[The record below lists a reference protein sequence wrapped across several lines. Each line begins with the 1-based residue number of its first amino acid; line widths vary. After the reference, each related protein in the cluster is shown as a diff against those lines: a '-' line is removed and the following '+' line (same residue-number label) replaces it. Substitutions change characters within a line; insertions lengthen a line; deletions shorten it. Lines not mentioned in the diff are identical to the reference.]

1 MCLVSVAAV
10 ILSVFFYSDL
20 DTLEDAN
27 LVTAIKLYRP
37 GFSIWLFLL
46 FIGVNIWGWRTAGV
60 NHVLIF
66 EIDPREHLR
75 IGFFYKIRFYK
86 NKISMKILVR
96 VSAAML
102 EFF

>member
-1 MCLVSVAAV
+1 MYTSLSNLKESPILVKEFSGMCLVSVAAV

-20 DTLEDAN
+20 DALEDAN

-75 IGFFYKIRFYK
+75 TG
-86 NKISMKILVR
+86 
-96 VSAAML
+96 
-102 EFF
+102 